1 MIKKTTIYTVT
12 LSTVLLLV
20 LFTISLTPTYAET
33 LKKSGTAESMQDPGV
48 GHESHQIAIIL
59 PPSEKTY
66 SGTLFYTAT
75 ENVQL
80 VSLRGPLDPNTKYNG
95 PTWTPDGKTIFAL
108 TFVDTNKHAGKWLFS
123 GNALAVHTMA
133 KPFAVQYSVQYNEV
147 GPKTEMATAK
157 SEVPKQSPPTIMVK
171 PFDKPTIKFD
181 KTSYKKGEKLYVEIT
196 IPDASFKEDTLY
208 VFITGP
214 LTKTNPGDQ
223 YAAKRVDPSSDV
235 FKTTLLPVNKFANPG
250 SGKDTITVVC
260 NCYNKVGAAPQASVT
275 P

>member
-1 MIKKTTIYTVT
+1 MLKNTAIYAVT
-12 LSTVLLLV
+12 LSTVLLLTV
-20 LFTISLTPTYAET
+20 MTSLTPTYAYT
-33 LKKSGTAESMQDPGV
+33 LKKSGTAESMKDPGV

-147 GPKTEMATAK
+147 GPKTEMAPTK
-157 SEVPKQSPPTIMVK
+157 SEMPKQSPPTIMIQ
-171 PFDKPTIKFD
+171 PSDKPTIKFD
-181 KTSYKKGEKLYVEIT
+181 KTSYNKGEKLYVEII
-196 IPDASFKEDTLY
+196 IPDASFKEDSLY

-223 YAAKRVDPSSDV
+223 YVAKRVDASSDV
-235 FKTTLLPVNKFANPG
+235 FKTTLLPVSKFANPG

-260 NCYNKVGAAPQASVT
+260 HCYNKLSAFSQASVT